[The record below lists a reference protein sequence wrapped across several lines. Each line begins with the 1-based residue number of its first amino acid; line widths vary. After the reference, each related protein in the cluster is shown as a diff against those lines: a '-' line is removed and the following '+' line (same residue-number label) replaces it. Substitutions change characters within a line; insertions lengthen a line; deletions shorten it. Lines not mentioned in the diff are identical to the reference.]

1 MSSSRRWSRAE
12 GVTTTVETAAPRS
25 ARWRRAG
32 PPYSLLLPGGLWLL
46 VFFVVPMVSML
57 SVSLQEGS
65 LEQGYELTW
74 RFQTYLDVLGKFDT
88 QFIRSIFYGLMVTG
102 ALLLI
107 CYPLAYTI
115 AFRGGRWKNVLL
127 FLLIMPFFV
136 SFIIRTLE
144 WKFIL
149 ADDGFIFGTLKNLGL
164 VGEDFRV
171 LATPFAVIGG
181 LVYNFLPFMALPL
194 YVALERMDRSLLDA
208 AGDLY
213 SSRTSAF
220 LRVTLPLSLPGVF
233 AGSLLTFI
241 PAVGDFINA
250 EILGGI
256 NTTMIGNVIQNEFL
270 VSNDYPEAAAIS
282 FLLLAGILIGVA
294 VYAKLLGT
302 EELTG

>member
-1 MSSSRRWSRAE
+1 MA
-12 GVTTTVETAAPRS
+12 TTAETAAPRR
-25 ARWRRAG
+25 ARWRRGSA
-32 PPYSLLLPGGLWLL
+32 PYSLLLPGGLWLL

-65 LEQGYELTW
+65 LERGYELTW

-88 QFIRSIFYGLMVTG
+88 QFIRSIFYGLIVTA
-102 ALLLI
+102 ALLVI

-115 AFRGGRWKNVLL
+115 AFRGGRWKNALL

-149 ADDGFIFGTLKNLGL
+149 ADDGFLFGTLKNLGL

-213 SSRTSAF
+213 SSRASAF

-250 EILGGI
+250 EVLGGI
-256 NTTMIGNVIQNEFL
+256 NTTMIGNVIQQEFL
-270 VSNDYPEAAAIS
+270 VNNDYPEAAAIS

>member
-1 MSSSRRWSRAE
+1 MATKAAEPRA
-12 GVTTTVETAAPRS
+12 
-25 ARWRRAG
+25 ARWRGSRA
-32 PPYSLLLPGGLWLL
+32 PYRMLLPGGLWLL

-65 LEQGYELTW
+65 LERGYELTW
-74 RFQTYLDVLGKFDT
+74 RLQTYLDVLGKFDT
-88 QFIRSIFYGLMVTG
+88 QFVRSILYGLVVTL
-102 ALLLI
+102 ALLVI

-115 AFRGGRWKNVLL
+115 AFRGGRWKNALL

-149 ADDGFIFGTLKNLGL
+149 ADDGFLFGTMKNFGL
-164 VGEDFRV
+164 LEQDFRV

-194 YVALERMDRSLLDA
+194 YVALEKLDRSLLDA

-256 NTTMIGNVIQNEFL
+256 NTTMIGNVIQQEFL
-270 VSNDYPEAAAIS
+270 VNNDFPEAAAIS
-282 FLLLAGILIGVA
+282 FLLLAGILVGVA
-294 VYAKLLGT
+294 LYAKLLGT

>member
-1 MSSSRRWSRAE
+1 VATTAAEPRAPRWRGSRA
-12 GVTTTVETAAPRS
+12 
-25 ARWRRAG
+25 
-32 PPYSLLLPGGLWLL
+32 PYRMLLPGGLWLL

-65 LEQGYELTW
+65 LERGYELTW
-74 RFQTYLDVLGKFDT
+74 RLQTYLDVLGKFDT
-88 QFIRSIFYGLMVTG
+88 QFVRSILYGLVVTL
-102 ALLLI
+102 ALLVI

-115 AFRGGRWKNVLL
+115 AFRGGRWKNTLL

-149 ADDGFIFGTLKNLGL
+149 ADDGFLFGTMKNFGL
-164 VGEDFRV
+164 LEQDFRV

-194 YVALERMDRSLLDA
+194 YVALEKMDRSLLDA

-213 SSRTSAF
+213 SSRASAF

-256 NTTMIGNVIQNEFL
+256 NTTMIGNVIQQEFL
-270 VSNDYPEAAAIS
+270 VNNDYPEAAAIS
-282 FLLLAGILIGVA
+282 FLLLAGILVGVA
-294 VYAKLLGT
+294 LYARLLGT

>member
-1 MSSSRRWSRAE
+1 VA
-12 GVTTTVETAAPRS
+12 TTVEAAEPRA
-25 ARWRRAG
+25 ARWRRGRA
-32 PPYSLLLPGGLWLL
+32 PYSLLLPGGLWLL

-65 LEQGYELTW
+65 LERGYELTW
-74 RFQTYLDVLGKFDT
+74 RLQTYLDVLGKFDT
-88 QFIRSIFYGLMVTG
+88 QFVRSILYGLMVTVT
-102 ALLLI
+102 LLVI

-115 AFRGGRWKNVLL
+115 AFRGGRWKNALL

-149 ADDGFIFGTLKNLGL
+149 ADDGFLFGTMKNFGL
-164 VGEDFRV
+164 IGEDFRV

-194 YVALERMDRSLLDA
+194 YVALEKMDRSLLDA

-241 PAVGDFINA
+241 PSVGDFINA

-256 NTTMIGNVIQNEFL
+256 NTTMIGNVIQQEFL
-270 VSNDYPEAAAIS
+270 VNNDYPEAAAIS
-282 FLLLAGILIGVA
+282 FLLLAGILVGVA
-294 VYAKLLGT
+294 LYAKALGT

>member
-1 MSSSRRWSRAE
+1 M
-12 GVTTTVETAAPRS
+12 
-25 ARWRRAG
+25 
-32 PPYSLLLPGGLWLL
+32 LLPGGLWLL

-65 LEQGYELTW
+65 LERGYELTW
-74 RFQTYLDVLGKFDT
+74 RLQTYLDVLGKFDT
-88 QFIRSIFYGLMVTG
+88 QFVRSILYGLIVTV
-102 ALLLI
+102 ALLVI

-115 AFRGGRWKNVLL
+115 AFRGGRWKNALL

-149 ADDGFIFGTLKNLGL
+149 ADDGFLFGTMKNLGL
-164 VGEDFRV
+164 IGEDFRV
-171 LATPFAVIGG
+171 LATPAAVIGG

-194 YVALERMDRSLLDA
+194 YVALEKMDRSLLDA

-213 SSRTSAF
+213 SSRASAF
-220 LRVTLPLSLPGVF
+220 FRVTLPLSLPGVF

-250 EILGGI
+250 DILGGI
-256 NTTMIGNVIQNEFL
+256 NTTMIGNVIQQEFL
-270 VSNDYPEAAAIS
+270 VNNDYPEAAAIS

-294 VYAKLLGT
+294 AYARLLGT

>member
-1 MSSSRRWSRAE
+1 MATRAAE
-12 GVTTTVETAAPRS
+12 PRA
-25 ARWRRAG
+25 ARWRGSRA
-32 PPYSLLLPGGLWLL
+32 PYRMLLPGGLWLL

-65 LEQGYELTW
+65 LERGYELTW
-74 RFQTYLDVLGKFDT
+74 RLQTYLDVLGKFDT
-88 QFIRSIFYGLMVTG
+88 QFVRSILYGLVVTL
-102 ALLLI
+102 ALLVI

-115 AFRGGRWKNVLL
+115 AFRGGRWKNALL

-149 ADDGFIFGTLKNLGL
+149 ADDGFLFGTMKNFGL
-164 VGEDFRV
+164 LEQDFRV

-194 YVALERMDRSLLDA
+194 YVALEKLDRSLLDA

-256 NTTMIGNVIQNEFL
+256 NTTMIGNVIQQEFL
-270 VSNDYPEAAAIS
+270 VNNDYPEAAAIS
-282 FLLLAGILIGVA
+282 FLLLAGILVGVA
-294 VYAKLLGT
+294 LYAKLLGT